1 MAKKKE
7 KSSRYSWISFF
18 RLAVFLMLIIIAINY
33 LSTNSSSKA
42 KNDPTV
48 LGVEDNQLI
57 NIGKFTEDISHK
69 IYQSLP
75 QKSQDTIT
83 NLPSSPVI
91 IQAQEKIDQL
101 GKLSREVPQDIIKEA
116 KKYIIKSIYQQLMD
130 NLESGT

>member
-1 MAKKKE
+1 
-7 KSSRYSWISFF
+7 
-18 RLAVFLMLIIIAINY
+18 MLIIIAINY